1 MDNKALALASSFIAM
16 SLIVISYFVRKKEK
30 YLLFQLL
37 GILFLIASY
46 FFSVDWLAMIGM
58 IVGACRT
65 VTFFL
70 YERKGDKASILWAF
84 LFSFLSLASFF
95 IINAKTGAGV
105 KVEDILLL
113 ISLIGYA
120 FIFRVR
126 SLKVVR
132 FTMFVP
138 LSLSVLYNILAA
150 APLFTVLSYSF
161 ELGANIVSVFKYHV
175 FGKKE
180 KTPSAAKEV
189 NYG

>member
-1 MDNKALALASSFIAM
+1 MNRWSAKTSTFKKGVYIYIGAL
-16 SLIVISYFVRKKEK
+16 V
-30 YLLFQLL
+30 LLT
-37 GILFLIASY
+37 A
-46 FFSVDWLAMIGM
+46 IG
-58 IVGACRT
+58 
-65 VTFFL
+65 L
-70 YERKGDKASILWAF
+70 SILWAF

-175 FGKKE
+175 VGKKE